1 MPELPEVENRLL
13 YLQGTAIGRTIDRV
27 EVSESRIIKCCS
39 SGVFKRRLKGRSLVS
54 ATRRGKYLVVSLD
67 DGRILLLHFTM
78 GGDLKYYRDPA
89 DKPRY
94 SRLEFV
100 FDNGYRLAFTCPR
113 NICRV
118 MVVDSMSEIP
128 GLRNMGPEP
137 LGDEFTIDRLRQILS
152 ASPNLRIKALLL
164 DQNKIAGIGNIYA
177 DEILFGARIRP
188 TRAAG
193 GLDGTETRRLYNSI
207 RKILGEAIATGGEED
222 FPAAYLIS
230 RQSRGAGC
238 PRCGHEIE
246 KITVGGR
253 TTRYCPICQR

>member
-13 YLQGTAIGRTIDRV
+13 YLQATALGHAIDRV
-27 EVSESRIIKCCS
+27 EVSEPRIVKCCS
-39 SGVFKRRLKGRSLVS
+39 ADTFKRRLKGRRMVS
-54 ATRRGKYLVVSLD
+54 ATRRGKYLVVGLD
-67 DGRILLLHFTM
+67 NGRILLLHFTM

-94 SRLEFV
+94 SRFELV
-100 FDNGYRLAFTCPR
+100 LDNGYRLAFTCPR

-118 MVVDSMSEIP
+118 MVVDSISQIP
-128 GLRNMGPEP
+128 GLRDMGPEP

-152 ASPNLRIKALLL
+152 ASPNRRIKPFLM

-177 DEILFGARIRP
+177 DEILFGTHIRP

-193 GLDGTETRRLYNSI
+193 GLSKTETRLLYNSI
-207 RKILGEAIATGGEED
+207 RKILGEAIATGGEEE
-222 FPAAYLIS
+222 FPATYLIS
-230 RQSRGAGC
+230 RESRGVGC

-246 KITVGGR
+246 KTTVGGR
-253 TTRYCPICQR
+253 TTRHCPICQR